1 MATIHF
7 LSGYPKDLVK
17 DAKLIKQAGV
27 KCTDKCKELMK
38 KTFNP
43 FKRYSLKRDAQ
54 RFMNHVF
61 GINLAIRRFKKTWE
75 TD

>member
-1 MATIHF
+1 MLKTDYEKTLAA
-7 LSGYPKDLVK
+7 LDYELVME
-17 DAKLIKQAGV
+17 L
-27 KCTDKCKELMK
+27 KCADKCKKLMK

-54 RFMNHVF
+54 RYMNHVF
-61 GINLAIRRFKKTWE
+61 GIDLAIRRFKKTWE